1 MDMQTQTQITL
12 ASELAAQGL
21 RQTKIAAHLGR
32 HRETIG
38 LWLKGIAAEG
48 LAGILARHAQAK
60 KGPRRARQVSRTIK
74 RLIWELRVREHE
86 CCRQKIAYFLERERQ
101 IRLSVPKIYEILA
114 EKYVIRSKWHKNQH
128 RGMVPTASGPRTVI
142 QMDTVAFGQIF
153 AFTGIDIYTKAEA
166 EVVLRPVLTSEDG
179 AAFLQAAMARRFT
192 GRVAVLQTDGGPEFK
207 GSFAQQARAYC
218 DRHRI
223 ARPYKKNEKA
233 YIESFNRT
241 LRKECLGWG
250 TYRVNSIALAVM
262 TLSQAFFSG
271 DCKPCFPPVEPIG
284 LRRYDASHILAG
296 GIMAQITEVAPDLFR
311 ITTFLEPFNLQFSQF
326 LVRDDEPLLFHTGPR
341 LLFSDVKDAVAQLI
355 DVRTLRWIGFSHFE
369 ADECGSLPDWQRV
382 APQAEAVCSLV
393 GKLVSVDDC
402 LALRPAKGMADGE
415 VLQTGRFRFQ
425 FLTTPHVPHC
435 WESGLMFE
443 ETQRTLLC
451 SDLFHQAG
459 DGEPVTQSD
468 VVGRCRDVLVEYQQG
483 PLANY
488 MPYCTLTDPT
498 LTRLAA
504 LKPKTLATM
513 HGSVYVGDG
522 AQALRDLATVFREV
536 LGGR

>member
-1 MDMQTQTQITL
+1 M
-12 ASELAAQGL
+12 
-21 RQTKIAAHLGR
+21 
-32 HRETIG
+32 
-38 LWLKGIAAEG
+38 
-48 LAGILARHAQAK
+48 AK
-60 KGPRRARQVSRTIK
+60 
-74 RLIWELRVREHE
+74 
-86 CCRQKIAYFLERERQ
+86 
-101 IRLSVPKIYEILA
+101 
-114 EKYVIRSKWHKNQH
+114 
-128 RGMVPTASGPRTVI
+128 
-142 QMDTVAFGQIF
+142 
-153 AFTGIDIYTKAEA
+153 
-166 EVVLRPVLTSEDG
+166 
-179 AAFLQAAMARRFT
+179 
-192 GRVAVLQTDGGPEFK
+192 
-207 GSFAQQARAYC
+207 
-218 DRHRI
+218 
-223 ARPYKKNEKA
+223 
-233 YIESFNRT
+233 
-241 LRKECLGWG
+241 
-250 TYRVNSIALAVM
+250 
-262 TLSQAFFSG
+262 
-271 DCKPCFPPVEPIG
+271 
-284 LRRYDASHILAG
+284 
-296 GIMAQITEVAPDLFR
+296 ITEVAPDLFR

-326 LVRDDEPLLFHTGPR
+326 LVRDDDPLLFHTGLR
-341 LLFSDVKDAVAQLI
+341 MLFSEVKDAVAQLI

-402 LALRPAKGMADGE
+402 LALRPVKGMADGE

-425 FLTTPHVPHC
+425 FLATPHVPHC

-513 HGSVYVGDG
+513 HGSVYVSNG